1 MKKLHHH
8 VYVVEL
14 DRDVLTDKKFKEANP
29 HVYDEMP
36 LYVGMTGIPPE
47 QRFENHKKGY
57 KASKYVRKFGLRL
70 LPDLYENFNP
80 MTYEQAVSMEEKLA
94 ADLRSMG
101 HPVWQR

>member
-1 MKKLHHH
+1 
-8 VYVVEL
+8 
-14 DRDVLTDKKFKEANP
+14 
-29 HVYDEMP
+29 VYDEMP
-36 LYVGMTGIPPE
+36 LYVGMTGIAPE

-80 MTYEQAVSMEEKLA
+80 MTYDQAASMEKKLA
-94 ADLRSMG
+94 ANLRSMG